1 MSASIAAPELAA
13 EGLRTLASE
22 LLRMLFRAAIAHA
35 RRGSDSVHSGG
46 DTAHARIGVTVQ
58 VGGSA
63 PLRLRAAS
71 CRSTGISHWV
81 AAEGRAAPRSM
92 SPQAA
97 AVPREVAAPLTAL
110 GRVLWAAGG
119 DGGRKNKEVPQRVD
133 MDRGREQA
141 RKGTG
146 QREERR
152 NEKGSTAGKANVVAA
167 RLRPRWEKSRGRIR
181 EGAAASMETQSR
193 AG

>member
-1 MSASIAAPELAA
+1 MLSETIQICPPTEVTLRMSASIAASELAA
-13 EGLRTLASE
+13 EGLRTPASE
-22 LLRMLFRAAIAHA
+22 LLRMLFRGAIAHA

-46 DTAHARIGVTVQ
+46 DIAHARIGVTVQ

-71 CRSTGISHWV
+71 CRSTGISQWV

-119 DGGRKNKEVPQRVD
+119 DGGRKKKCHREWTWIGAESR
-133 MDRGREQA
+133 RGREQD
-141 RKGTG
+141 
-146 QREERR
+146 RE
-152 NEKGSTAGKANVVAA
+152 K
-167 RLRPRWEKSRGRIR
+167 R
-181 EGAAASMETQSR
+181 EGTKRVALQEKQMWWQR
-193 AG
+193 G